1 MSDESKPEDTKPEVI
16 ELPEHHDVSE
26 VKELVDKIADAAPSA
41 SIDPR
46 DIDKTDVLAGIKK
59 VDQTILRLNK
69 YVRITARSTAQ
80 ANVVI
85 NRLDY

>member
-1 MSDESKPEDTKPEVI
+1 MSDEKPTENVTQPEV
-16 ELPEHHDVSE
+16 PEHHDVSE
-26 VKELVDKIADAAPSA
+26 VKEVVDKIADAAPSA

-69 YVRITARSTAQ
+69 
-80 ANVVI
+80 
-85 NRLDY
+85 